1 MYIIYYLLSIG
12 SFLLAIFSN
21 LSVAAVFFFVLI
33 ALVFLIIGT
42 MSILRARLGNQ
53 EPSQS
58 HFIDPNELRLLREQ
72 AERNKQKQ
80 DEPKT

>member
-21 LSVAAVFFFVLI
+21 LSVGAVVFFILM
-33 ALVFLIIGT
+33 ALVFLILGT
-42 MSILRARLGNQ
+42 MSILSARLDNQ
-53 EPSQS
+53 ERSQR
-58 HFIDPNELRLLREQ
+58 HLIDPNELRLLREQ

-80 DEPKT
+80 NEENS

>member
-21 LSVAAVFFFVLI
+21 LSVGAVVFFILM

-42 MSILRARLGNQ
+42 MSILSARLDNQ
-53 EPSQS
+53 ERSQR
-58 HFIDPNELRLLREQ
+58 HLIDPNELRLLREQ

-80 DEPKT
+80 NEENS

>member
-21 LSVAAVFFFVLI
+21 LSVGAVVFFILM

-42 MSILRARLGNQ
+42 MSILSARLESQ
-53 EPSQS
+53 ERSER
-58 HFIDPNELRLLREQ
+58 HLIDPVELRLLREQ
-72 AERNKQKQ
+72 AERNKQKP
-80 DEPKT
+80 DENNP

>member
-21 LSVAAVFFFVLI
+21 LSVTAVVFFVVM

-42 MSILRARLGNQ
+42 MSILSARLDNQ
-53 EPSQS
+53 ERSQQ
-58 HFIDPNELRLLREQ
+58 HLIDPNELRLLREQ
-72 AERNKQKQ
+72 AEKNKQKQ
-80 DEPKT
+80 NVENP